1 MKTKENYFLVLGA
14 IVTVGFVLTLLFML
28 WKGGDTTILSL
39 MVGALVSKFG
49 TIIDY
54 GFGSSKSSASKDETI
69 GNLIQ
74 NAPDPNLTPL
84 NSETVSTT
92 SSASTTT
99 SSSIN

>member
-1 MKTKENYFLVLGA
+1 
-14 IVTVGFVLTLLFML
+14 
-28 WKGGDTTILSL
+28 L

-54 GFGSSKSSASKDETI
+54 GFGSSKSSAAKDETI

-74 NAPDPNLTPL
+74 NTPDLIPQ

-99 SSSIN
+99 SSSAN